1 MKINILGAG
10 AMGLL
15 YASYLCKNNDVT
27 LIERREENVS
37 YITTNGVNVTRN
49 GITNNYKIKIVQSG
63 TFLPP
68 CSLFIV
74 FVKNTSI
81 ETALKDNLS
90 SISSSTAVLTLQN
103 GYGSSEIIKK
113 YVPKEQIYVGISKHN
128 SLNLGNGNIE
138 HTAEGTTSIGTD
150 FGNKETLK
158 EIVNTFNKSNL
169 VTKLCENVNY
179 LIFEKLVLNASTNAL
194 TALFNTTFKSLLD
207 DKYAFEV
214 LKNIIKECILVLDKI
229 DIHLDIDEE
238 IEQLK
243 RIFSSSIGGKSSMC
257 QDINNAR
264 LTEIDFING
273 AITSLGDKFNIDT
286 PYNDMIVSLI
296 HFKEDLV
303 IKK

>member
-1 MKINILGAG
+1 
-10 AMGLL
+10 MGLL

-37 YITTNGVNVTRN
+37 YIASNGVNVTRN
-49 GITNNYKIKIVQSG
+49 GVTNNYKIKIVQSG
-63 TFLPP
+63 TILPP

-74 FVKNTSI
+74 FVKNTATES
-81 ETALKDNLS
+81 ALKDNLS

-103 GYGSSEIIKK
+103 GYGSSEIIEK

-138 HTAEGTTSIGTD
+138 HTAVGVTSIGTTY
-150 FGNKETLK
+150 GNKETLK
-158 EIVNTFNKSNL
+158 EIVNTFNQS
-169 VTKLCENVNY
+169 KLETISCENVNY

-194 TALFNTTFKSLLD
+194 TALFNTTFMSLLD
-207 DKYAFEV
+207 DKYAYEV

-229 DIHLDIDEE
+229 DIHLDIDDELN
-238 IEQLK
+238 QLK
-243 RIFSSSIGGKSSMC
+243 RIFSSSLGGKSSMC
-257 QDINNAR
+257 QDINNDR

-273 AITSLGDKFNIDT
+273 AISALGDKFNIET

>member
-37 YITTNGVNVTRN
+37 YITSNGVNVTRN

-63 TFLPP
+63 TILPP

-74 FVKNTSI
+74 FVKNTST
-81 ETALKDNLS
+81 EAALKDNLS

-138 HTAEGTTSIGTD
+138 HTAVGATSIGTD

-158 EIVNTFNKSNL
+158 EIVNTFNQSNL
-169 VTKLCENVNY
+169 ETLLCKNVNY

-243 RIFSSSIGGKSSMC
+243 KIFSSSIGGKSSMC

>member
-74 FVKNTSI
+74 FVKNTST

-179 LIFEKLVLNASTNAL
+179 FIFEKLVLNASTNAL

>member
-27 LIERREENVS
+27 LIERREENVD
-37 YITTNGVNVTRN
+37 YITNNGVNVTCN
-49 GITNNYKIKIVQSG
+49 GVTNNYKIKIVKSG
-63 TFLPP
+63 TILPP

-74 FVKNTSI
+74 FVKNTST
-81 ETALKDNLS
+81 EEALKDNLS

-113 YVPKEQIYVGISKHN
+113 YVPKEQIYIGISKHN
-128 SLNLGNGNIE
+128 SLNLGKGNIE
-138 HTAEGTTSIGTD
+138 HTACGVTSIGTD
-150 FGNKETLK
+150 YGKKETLE
-158 EIVNTFNKSNL
+158 EIVNTFNNSSL
-169 VTKLCENVNY
+169 ETKLCENVNY

-207 DKYAFEV
+207 DKYAFNV
-214 LKNIIKECILVLDKI
+214 LQNIIKECILVLNKI
-229 DIHLDIDEE
+229 GINLDLEEE
-238 IEQLK
+238 IDQLK

-273 AITSLGDKFNIDT
+273 AITSLGDKFNIET
-286 PYNDMIVSLI
+286 PYNDMIVNLI
-296 HFKEDLV
+296 HFKEDL
-303 IKK
+303 ILKK

>member
-15 YASYLCKNNDVT
+15 YASYLCENNDVT

-37 YITTNGVNVTRN
+37 YITSNGVNVTRN
-49 GITNNYKIKIVQSG
+49 GVTNNYKIKIVQSG
-63 TFLPP
+63 TILPP

-74 FVKNTSI
+74 FVKNTST
-81 ETALKDNLS
+81 EVALKDNLS

-138 HTAEGTTSIGTD
+138 HTAVGTTSIGTD
-150 FGNKETLK
+150 YGNKETLK
-158 EIVNTFNKSNL
+158 EIVNTFNQSNL
-169 VTKLCENVNY
+169 ETLLCENVNY

-207 DKYAFEV
+207 DKYAYEV

-229 DIHLDIDEE
+229 DIHLDMDEE
-238 IEQLK
+238 LEQLK

>member
-27 LIERREENVS
+27 LIERREENVD
-37 YITTNGVNVTRN
+37 YITNNGVNVTRN
-49 GITNNYKIKIVQSG
+49 GVTNNYKIKIVKSG
-63 TFLPP
+63 TILPP

-74 FVKNTSI
+74 FVKNTST
-81 ETALKDNLS
+81 EEALKDNLS

-113 YVPKEQIYVGISKHN
+113 YVPKEQIYIGISKHN
-128 SLNLGNGNIE
+128 SLNLGKGNIE
-138 HTAEGTTSIGTD
+138 HTACGETSIGTD
-150 FGNKETLK
+150 YGKKETLE
-158 EIVNTFNKSNL
+158 EIVNTFNNSSL
-169 VTKLCENVNY
+169 ETKLCENVNY

-207 DKYAFEV
+207 DKYAFNV
-214 LKNIIKECILVLDKI
+214 LQNIIKECILVLNKI
-229 DIHLDIDEE
+229 GINLDLEEE
-238 IEQLK
+238 IDQLK

-273 AITSLGDKFNIDT
+273 AITSLGDKFNIET
-286 PYNDMIVSLI
+286 PYNDMIVNLI
-296 HFKEDLV
+296 HFKEDL
-303 IKK
+303 ILKK

>member
-63 TFLPP
+63 TILPP

-74 FVKNTSI
+74 FVKNTST
-81 ETALKDNLS
+81 EVALKDNLS

-103 GYGSSEIIKK
+103 GYGSSEIIEK

-138 HTAEGTTSIGTD
+138 HTAEGATSIGTD
-150 FGNKETLK
+150 YGNKETLK
-158 EIVNTFNKSNL
+158 EIVNTFNQSNL
-169 VTKLCENVNY
+169 ETLLCENVNY

-243 RIFSSSIGGKSSMC
+243 KIFSSSIGGKSSMC

-273 AITSLGDKFNIDT
+273 AITSLGDKFNIET

>member
-74 FVKNTSI
+74 FVKNTST

-113 YVPKEQIYVGISKHN
+113 YVPKEQIFVGISKHN